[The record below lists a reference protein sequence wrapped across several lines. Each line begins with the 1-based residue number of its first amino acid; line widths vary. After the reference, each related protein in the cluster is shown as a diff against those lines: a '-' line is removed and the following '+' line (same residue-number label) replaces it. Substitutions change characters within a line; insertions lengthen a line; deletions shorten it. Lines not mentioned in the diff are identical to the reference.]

1 MKAAMRYLCRCF
13 CLWLLLPACVLEPED
28 PFDYTLAWSCRSP
41 AGCERTEEVK
51 LIDRLNV
58 TVDFFVFES
67 SQSWRFNQPAQRI
80 ASDSLPP
87 GCALLRALSLFGHEL
102 EPSKICEVADGF
114 DLELS
119 IPNADLATSS
129 VWLVQARWL
138 GGRT

>member
-1 MKAAMRYLCRCF
+1 VKAAMRYLC
-13 CLWLLLPACVLEPED
+13 LLLLLPACMPD
-28 PFDYTLAWSCRSP
+28 PADQYDYTLAWSCRSP

-58 TVDFFVFES
+58 TGDSFRFES
-67 SQSWRFNQPAQRI
+67 SRAWKFNQPAQRV

-138 GGRT
+138 GGRP

>member
-1 MKAAMRYLCRCF
+1 MLYLY
-13 CLWLLLPACVLEPED
+13 LYLLLLLPACVPD
-28 PFDYTLAWSCRSP
+28 PADEYDYTLAWLCRSA
-41 AGCERTEEVK
+41 AGCERTEKVK

-58 TVDFFVFES
+58 IGDSFDFKS
-67 SQSWRFNQPAQRI
+67 SRTYYFNQSAQRV

-119 IPNADLATSS
+119 IPNANLATSS
-129 VWLVQARWL
+129 VWLMQARWL
-138 GGRT
+138 GGRP